1 MAVAMMSGAARVAG
15 AEGSA
20 RSVTSAPRPCATPT
34 MRGPILQRK
43 CACGGT
49 ASGLSGSCEEC
60 GKKKLGLQRFAL
72 GKPGDGYEREADHA
86 ADRAMRGAKGLA
98 QGLSRVSREQL
109 ADPQASEG
117 VPESVQR
124 TLAAPGRGLDSAPR
138 ALMERRFGRSFADV
152 RIHADGAAGESARD
166 VGARAYTQGRDIAF
180 AAGEYRP
187 GTRDGLSLLAHE
199 LAHVV
204 QQSGSAA
211 APVQRDLAIE
221 PTGVNKT
228 ERKLSEKDINDAI
241 AFNKT
246 RIKKKETIREIRDV
260 IGIDPDPAVS
270 DRDLALG
277 VARWQA
283 SHGVAQ
289 DGQLGP
295 VTVMLLVEEL
305 QAESSLVPALGAEAD
320 TLKGQFAKGTFLDID
335 TSFCGCKP
343 ALQDEIKSAD
353 DMIANYTAC
362 GADAANK
369 SGRDIEDCVSKRVG
383 GVTLLGSTSST
394 GAITMTGARKGPCA
408 TLMSRIDV
416 AHEQIHSV
424 HTGELKQQHG
434 AGSAAFT
441 KAFNDPADWV
451 ADEINSRN
459 TDKSLAN
466 WALSVLQR
474 ICP

>member
-1 MAVAMMSGAARVAG
+1 MTRLAMARQPPTRQPVAVSPLPAA
-15 AEGSA
+15 
-20 RSVTSAPRPCATPT
+20 
-34 MRGPILQRK
+34 MLQRK
-43 CACGGT
+43 CAG
-49 ASGLSGSCEEC
+49 ARPSAGSCHC
-60 GKKKLGLQRFAL
+60 DACAKDRTGTGQAAHDRLQTLAL
-72 GKPGDGYEREADHA
+72 GKPGDAYEREADHV
-86 ADRAMRGAKGLA
+86 ADQAMRGANGLA
-98 QGLSRVSREQL
+98 KGLSRVSPKRL
-109 ADPQASEG
+109 AGAQATRQAES

-124 TLAAPGRGLDSAPR
+124 TLAQPGHGLESTPR

-152 RIHADGAAGESARD
+152 RIHADGPAGESARH
-166 VGARAYTQGRDIAF
+166 VGARAYTHGRDIAF

-187 GTRDGLSLLAHE
+187 GTADGLSLLAHE

-204 QQSGSAA
+204 QQSGGAG

-221 PTGVNKT
+221 SKGVSAK
-228 ERKLSEKDINDAI
+228 ERKLSEKDINEAI

-270 DRDLALG
+270 DRELALG

-295 VTVMLLVEEL
+295 VTVTPLVEEL
-305 QAESSLVPALGAEAD
+305 QAESTLVSSLGADAD
-320 TLKGQFAKGTFLDID
+320 TLKSQFTKGTFLDID

-343 ALQDEIKSAD
+343 ALQGEIKSAD
-353 DMIANYTAC
+353 DMIAHYTAC
-362 GADAANK
+362 GGDAANK
-369 SGRDIEDCVSKRVG
+369 TGSDIEACVKKRAG
-383 GVTLLGSTSST
+383 GLTLLGSTSST

-408 TLMSRIDV
+408 VLMSRIDV

-434 AGSAAFT
+434 AGSTAFS
-441 KAFNDPADWV
+441 KAFNDAGDWV
-451 ADEINSRN
+451 ADEVNSRN
-459 TDKSLAN
+459 TDKSLAT
-466 WALSVLQR
+466 WALSVLER